1 MEKDLDFFFNNNASQ
16 AKKRNY
22 KMKKIKPYNTPKI
35 KLWNFLTNI
44 SYNGV
49 KETDL
54 FDRSFVLDVYLLTI
68 KNINPFSL
76 EQKIFDVKN
85 RETIHMFWEDCN
97 QLSFY
102 KRICNPENLMYL
114 NDKNVIY
121 SCVADIVWNY
131 IEENEKNFD
140 KPKKKLTEIE
150 KTFQFVYSSAYP
162 EIYSCQETRHQ
173 AQEQL
178 PVEVQRLEGQK
189 EVFTEIFRRLFLQEW
204 KPVSTSRSCN
214 TK

>member
-1 MEKDLDFFFNNNASQ
+1 M
-16 AKKRNY
+16 
-22 KMKKIKPYNTPKI
+22 
-35 KLWNFLTNI
+35 

-54 FDRSFVLDVYLLTI
+54 FDRSFVLDVYVLTI
-68 KNINPFSL
+68 KSINPFSL
-76 EQKIFDVKN
+76 EQKVFDVKN
-85 RETIHMFWEDCN
+85 REMVHMFWEDCN
-97 QLSFY
+97 ELSFY

-131 IEENEKNFD
+131 IKENEKNFD
-140 KPKKKLTEIE
+140 KNFIEIE

-162 EIYSCQETRHQ
+162 ETYSCQETRHQ

-178 PVEVQRLEGQK
+178 PLEVQRLEGQR
-189 EVFTEIFRRLFLQEW
+189 EVFTEIFRGLFLQD
-204 KPVSTSRSCN
+204 
-214 TK
+214 